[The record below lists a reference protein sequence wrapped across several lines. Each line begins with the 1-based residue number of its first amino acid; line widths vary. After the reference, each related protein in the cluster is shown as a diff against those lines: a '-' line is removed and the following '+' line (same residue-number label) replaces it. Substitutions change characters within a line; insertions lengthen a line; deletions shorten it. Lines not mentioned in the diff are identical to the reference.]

1 MAEAYERYEMYKTKK
16 ELMSYFK
23 IINEKST
30 KKSDDPNDFATP
42 QKSKKGSNDSEKKN
56 GSGTSQ

>member
-1 MAEAYERYEMYKTKK
+1 MYKTKK